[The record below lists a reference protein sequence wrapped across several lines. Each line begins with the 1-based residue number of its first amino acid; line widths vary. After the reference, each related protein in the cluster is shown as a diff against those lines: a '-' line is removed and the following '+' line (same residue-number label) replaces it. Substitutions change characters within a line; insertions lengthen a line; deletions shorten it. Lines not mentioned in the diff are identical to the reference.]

1 VLARRAA
8 ADDDHVVVAHCG
20 SSVPACSATM

>member
-8 ADDDHVVVAHCG
+8 ADDVVVPHFG
-20 SSVPACSATM
+20 SSVPACSAVM